1 MKQETTRDEELFQNN
16 LMHRGYIKDFLKKQS
31 KKIVTLQVK
40 LEKEKYD
47 HEDTTAEFRRLE
59 LAIWDALT
67 PQEKVKECLSHY
79 PDIDKMLDVAFR
91 DADATVSEE
100 EVVNSNTHERKANIV
115 INLCGERFSVPKG
128 SFRLDFYEP
137 KESDA
142 MTALRSAISRLET
155 IRETHGKEISLDLD
169 IESYKKALPTIP

>member
-128 SFRLDFYEP
+128 SFRLDFYELGYDIYDIAQQITNSQEGMQ
-137 KESDA
+137 K
-142 MTALRSAISRLET
+142 T
-155 IRETHGKEISLDLD
+155 IGTWNPEFLGGD
-169 IESYKKALPTIP
+169 